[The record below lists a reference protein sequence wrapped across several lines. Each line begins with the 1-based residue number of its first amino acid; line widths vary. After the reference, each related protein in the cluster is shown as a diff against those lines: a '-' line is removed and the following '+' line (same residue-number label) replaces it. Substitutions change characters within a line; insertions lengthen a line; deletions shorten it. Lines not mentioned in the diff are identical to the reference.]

1 MNEYTYNAR
10 DVAAYFKWFSVPN
23 YLEVS
28 YMQYIFNLG
37 DTVLAKPL
45 TTDFEKFKTEVFREL
60 YYLWA
65 NGFEDEK
72 SDVSLMPAVGS
83 IALICDQECISLE
96 SYMKLIKLHLIFS
109 KFLPYVKIN
118 FAGLPL
124 SLGLRCDYEVYE
136 ANVVKIVEGLNLVCM
151 DFTDRVFDLHM
162 GVPDELLLISLNSE
176 FKERI
181 FGSTDIRTHLRN
193 SEMTQMEELKKQSL
207 ELENISKKDSKSSK
221 GKSTDSAN
229 QDKKTGKDSNVGRS
243 NVDSRCQPKGK
254 SPSDKGPRRG

>member
-181 FGSTDIRTHLRN
+181 FGSTDIRTH
-193 SEMTQMEELKKQSL
+193 
-207 ELENISKKDSKSSK
+207 SKKDSKSSK